1 MEKVKH
7 KSTRRLNI
15 VKRLATTQWGADKK
29 TLRQLYI
36 GYVRSTMEY
45 NLPLQSI
52 SSDTTQASL
61 DKVESSAVH
70 FIAGAM
76 RSTLTAACH
85 IHTNI
90 QPLGVRSEAAV
101 IEMTERYK
109 RQETHLPNAKIVHDW
124 KENSRIQKRS
134 ILKVEKQLQE
144 KHHLPENREI
154 ESFIEKCPQPGLNI
168 KTPLINLNLKEN
180 ISKKGADLIQLQM
193 TGLQTIQEYP
203 DNCTHVYTDGSA
215 FKGTVNAG
223 YGARLEFSDKSL
235 EEIANPCGA
244 NCSNFEA
251 EALAIIAA
259 LNKTEEIY
267 EEKPSLLSKVVIFTD
282 AKSVLQALD
291 SDNPKS
297 NVIQDLSKVLDSF
310 IKKFEQEVIFQWIP
324 SHCQIKGNEKADALA
339 KKGASK
345 EQPRRPVSQATC
357 KQIIRSNSKIEWL
370 SQWALGTTGRA
381 VFTHMAAPLQNDP
394 IDNLGRK
401 DQSIIFRLRTRHV
414 ALNMHLNKLNPM
426 QEPVCPLCPYPY
438 ETVQHFL
445 FECPELCQLR
455 ETYLPPCPDIG
466 NTLYCDTDQL
476 LQTAQYYIMANR
488 LRKRIL

>member
-1 MEKVKH
+1 MEKVKR
-7 KSTRRLNI
+7 KSTQRLNI

-52 SSDTTQASL
+52 SSDTTQTSL

-76 RSTLTAACH
+76 RSASTAACH

-90 QPLGVRSEAAV
+90 QPLGLRREAAV
-101 IEMTERYK
+101 IEMTERYR
-109 RQETHLPNAKIVHDW
+109 RQEDHMPNARIVQDW

-144 KHHLPENREI
+144 KHHLPENRKI
-154 ESFIEKCPQPGLNI
+154 ESFVEKCPQPGLNI
-168 KTPLINLNLKEN
+168 KTPLIKLNLKEN
-180 ISKKGADLIQLQM
+180 LSKKGADLIQLQM

-203 DNCTHVYTDGSA
+203 ENCTHVYTDGSA

-223 YGARLEFSDKSL
+223 YGARLEFPDKSL
-235 EEIANPCGA
+235 EEIADPCGA

-259 LNKTEEIY
+259 LNKI
-267 EEKPSLLSKVVIFTD
+267 EEKFDENPNLLSKTVIFTD
-282 AKSVLQALD
+282 AKSVIQSLD
-291 SDNPKS
+291 SDRPKA

-310 IKKFEQEVIFQWIP
+310 ISKFEQEVIIQWIP
-324 SHCQIKGNEKADALA
+324 SHCQIDGNERADALA

-345 EQPRRPVSQATC
+345 EQPERPVSQETC
-357 KQIIRSNSKIEWL
+357 RQIIRNNTQIEWL
-370 SQWALGTTGRA
+370 SQWALGTKGRA
-381 VFTHMAAPLQNDP
+381 VFTHMAAPTQTDP
-394 IDNLGRK
+394 IDNLGRR
-401 DQSIIFRLRTRHV
+401 DQSIIFRLRSRHV
-414 ALNMHLNKLNPM
+414 ALNMHLNWLDPM
-426 QEPVCPLCPYPY
+426 QGAAFPLCPCPY
-438 ETVQHFL
+438 KTVQHLL
-445 FECPELCQLR
+445 FECPELSELR
-455 ETYLPPCPDIG
+455 
-466 NTLYCDTDQL
+466 
-476 LQTAQYYIMANR
+476 
-488 LRKRIL
+488 